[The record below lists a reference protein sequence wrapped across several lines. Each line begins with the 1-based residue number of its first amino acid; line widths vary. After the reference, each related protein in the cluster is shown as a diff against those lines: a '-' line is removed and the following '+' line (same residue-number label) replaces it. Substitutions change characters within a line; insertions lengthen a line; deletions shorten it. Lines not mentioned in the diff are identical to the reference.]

1 MHTVTISGR
10 QIAPITPDQVA
21 EVATA
26 ELQASLALL
35 ENLAEA
41 DWSAPTDCAGWTVHE
56 LTAHLAGQ
64 YQGLAT
70 GGRADNPVPISPST
84 ITIGR
89 PRRFGDPDRMHGSTA
104 HYAR

>member
-1 MHTVTISGR
+1 MQTAAMSAR
-10 QIAPITPDQVA
+10 QIAPITPDRVA

-26 ELQASLALL
+26 ELEASLALL
-35 ENLAEA
+35 TSLDEA
-41 DWSAPTDCAGWTVHE
+41 DWAAPSDCAGWTVHE

-89 PRRFGDPDRMHGSTA
+89 PRRSGDPDRMHGSTA